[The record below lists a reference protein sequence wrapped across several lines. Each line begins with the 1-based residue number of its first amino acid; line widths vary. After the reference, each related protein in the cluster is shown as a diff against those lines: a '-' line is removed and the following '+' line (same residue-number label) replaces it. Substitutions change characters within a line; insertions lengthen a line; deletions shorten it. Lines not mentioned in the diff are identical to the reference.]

1 MAKFRDSV
9 VPEVSAT
16 VVASAAAEAKPVV
29 HERAIGD
36 ILSELRSLTAEQ
48 VESILAYQRERGVR
62 FGAAAVA
69 LGLASPDDVL
79 FALAQQ
85 FHYPYAAESQRL
97 LSPELVALNQ
107 PFSHQ
112 AEAFRSIRSQLIMRM
127 NGDGEPRRALAI
139 ISPDPKDGKTFF
151 CANIAVTLAQL
162 GGRTLVVDADLR
174 NPRQHEVFGV
184 ENSSGLSGVLSGRAE
199 SHVIHQ
205 VAGTSNLFVMP
216 VGITPPNPSELVER
230 PAFALLLRE
239 LMTKFDHVIVD
250 TPAAVYGADA
260 SVIAARCGAAL
271 VVARSNTSRVEALQ
285 DLVETIATTPAKL
298 TGVIVNEF

>member
-9 VPEVSAT
+9 TAE
-16 VVASAAAEAKPVV
+16 VVASVDGASAASEQVV
-29 HERAIGD
+29 HERSIGD
-36 ILSELRSLTAEQ
+36 ILSELRSLTTEQ
-48 VESILAYQRERGVR
+48 VESILAHQREKGIR

-107 PFSHQ
+107 PFSPQ
-112 AEAFRSIRSQLIMRM
+112 AEAFRSIRSQLIMRL
-127 NGDGEPRRALAI
+127 NVDGAPRKALAV

-205 VAGTSNLFVMP
+205 VPGTANLFVMP

-230 PAFALLLRE
+230 PAFGLLLRE
-239 LMTKFDHVIVD
+239 LMAKFDHVIVD

-271 VVARSNTSRVEALQ
+271 VLTRTNVSRVGAL
-285 DLVETIATTPAKL
+285 DELVQTLATTPAQL